1 MEGKSQDGSKQS
13 RFQVDKVDF
22 SSEKPVLH
30 SEISLESKLELGLNT
45 SNGRG
50 SSTNHSVSLSGNSNT
65 YENTQ
70 NVRSLR
76 HYTREVLPN
85 VDFYRNVMSLH
96 GYLHRPTLDELHQA
110 THQHQQQTGGN
121 KNHKSLKREVVTT
134 DTIKFGWIQGVF
146 IRCLL
151 NIWGVMLFIRLSWV
165 VGQAGIGLACVVILL
180 SMVVTVLT
188 TISMSAIC
196 TNGEVKGG
204 GSYYMISRS
213 LGPEFGGAIG
223 LIFSLASA
231 VAVAMYVVGFGE
243 TLRDLLQSYQ
253 LIIIDGEMND
263 VRIIGSVTVVVL
275 LGITM
280 IGTQWESKAQIFLLV
295 ILLIAMGNFLIG
307 CLLSPNITQQA
318 RGFVGWDV
326 ALIKENLRPNFRGED
341 FFSVFSVFFPAAT
354 GILAGANI
362 SGDLA
367 DPQRAIP
374 KGTFLAI
381 FISCTMYILF
391 AIISGCVCLRDA
403 NGVELFVANGTIEMI
418 QNCSYGPEGKCHFGL
433 MNFYQVMELI
443 SAFGPLTY
451 AGIFAATLSSAL
463 ASLVSAPKVFQ
474 ALCKDKLFPKF
485 EFFAKGYG
493 NNQEPFRAYILA
505 FVIALACVIIGDLN
519 IIAPIISNFFL
530 AAYCL
535 INFSCFHST
544 YSMSPGFRPAFKY
557 YNMWISLLGAII
569 CLAVMFVINWWT
581 ALMTYGIVLALY
593 IFISHRKLD
602 VNWGSST
609 QAQTYKDALTS
620 VLNLNQIQ
628 EHVKNYRPQIL
639 VLTGKP
645 TSRPSLIDFV
655 YSITKKLS
663 LMICGDVHKE
673 RLNQRERDHLNREAH
688 QYLQKRKVKAF
699 YSLIEESSFSRGVR
713 SLIQLVGIGKLRP
726 NMIFMGYKSD
736 WQECEEQ
743 DVLEYFNVIHDA
755 FDMHMSLG
763 ILRLRAGF
771 DYSEYDIA
779 EENENTVEREPDL
792 QREESFLNFPRNI
805 SSAQLSA
812 MKPTASWLMMFA
824 AFSGGAPT
832 SHLATPVSTP
842 VLPHFTSAEPEKEQN
857 NNAEAQKSSKILK
870 GMLKDVPKNILSNVN
885 QFQHK
890 QKKGRID
897 VWWLYDDGGLTML
910 IPYLLTTRSLWCNC
924 ELRVFSLANKKD
936 ELDREQRNMAALLSK
951 FRIDYSNVIVIPDV
965 IKPPKE
971 SSKQEFHVL
980 ISKWRTSDES
990 DRDPLLSVSDSE
1002 FLALKDKTRRHIRL
1016 RELLLQHSHSSS
1028 LIVMTLPMPRKGTCS
1043 APMYM
1048 AWLETLT
1055 RNMPPF
1061 LLIRGNQTS
1070 VLTFYS

>member
-1 MEGKSQDGSKQS
+1 MEGKSLEGSKQS

-22 SSEKPVLH
+22 VIEKPVLN

-45 SNGRG
+45 SINGRG

-76 HYTREVLPN
+76 HYTREALPN
-85 VDFYRNVMSLH
+85 VDFYRNVMSVH

-110 THQHQQQTGGN
+110 THQHQAGGN
-121 KNHKSLKREVVTT
+121 KNHKSVKAEVVTT
-134 DTIKFGWIQGVF
+134 GAIKFGWIQGVL

-180 SMVVTVLT
+180 SMLVTILT

-223 LIFSLASA
+223 LIFSIASA

-243 TLRDLLQSYQ
+243 TLKDLLQSHE
-253 LIIIDGEMND
+253 LIIIDGGMND
-263 VRIIGSVTVVVL
+263 VRIIGSVTVLVL
-275 LGITM
+275 LGITL
-280 IGTQWESKAQIFLLV
+280 IGSQWESKTQIVLLF
-295 ILLIAMGNFLIG
+295 ILLIAMGDFLIG

-362 SGDLA
+362 SGDLT

-381 FISCTMYILF
+381 FITCTMYILF
-391 AIISGCVCLRDA
+391 AVISGCTCLRDA
-403 NGVELFVANGTIEMI
+403 NGVELFVTNGTIEMI
-418 QNCSYGPEGKCHFGL
+418 QNCSYGPEGRCPFGL

-443 SAFGPLTY
+443 SAFGPLIY

-474 ALCKDKLFPKF
+474 LVGVGKLRPNMIFM
-485 EFFAKGYG
+485 GYKSDW
-493 NNQEPFRAYILA
+493 QECEEQDVLEYFNVIHDAFDMHMSLGILRLQA
-505 FVIALACVIIGDLN
+505 GFDYSEYDIAEENGN
-519 IIAPIISNFFL
+519 IIERKPDLQREESFLNFPRNISSAQLSAMKPTASWLMMFAAFSGGGAPTSHQTTPVSTPVLPRFTPAEPQKEKNNTAEAQKSSQLIKGVLKDIPKNILSNVNQFQHKQKKGRIDVWWLYDDGGLTMLIPYLLTTRSLWSSCELRVFSL
-530 AAYCL
+530 ANKKDELDREQRNMAALLSKFRIDYSNVIVIPDL
-535 INFSCFHST
+535 IKPPQQS
-544 YSMSPGFRPAFKY
+544 
-557 YNMWISLLGAII
+557 
-569 CLAVMFVINWWT
+569 
-581 ALMTYGIVLALY
+581 
-593 IFISHRKLD
+593 RKPD

-609 QAQTYKDALTS
+609 QAHTYKDALTS

-673 RLNQRERDHLNREAH
+673 RLNQRERDNLNREAY

-713 SLIQLVGIGKLRP
+713 SLIQ
-726 NMIFMGYKSD
+726 
-736 WQECEEQ
+736 
-743 DVLEYFNVIHDA
+743 
-755 FDMHMSLG
+755 SLNQTAWYH
-763 ILRLRAGF
+763 RF
-771 DYSEYDIA
+771 
-779 EENENTVEREPDL
+779 TDL
-792 QREESFLNFPRNI
+792 
-805 SSAQLSA
+805 
-812 MKPTASWLMMFA
+812 
-824 AFSGGAPT
+824 
-832 SHLATPVSTP
+832 
-842 VLPHFTSAEPEKEQN
+842 
-857 NNAEAQKSSKILK
+857 
-870 GMLKDVPKNILSNVN
+870 
-885 QFQHK
+885 
-890 QKKGRID
+890 
-897 VWWLYDDGGLTML
+897 
-910 IPYLLTTRSLWCNC
+910 
-924 ELRVFSLANKKD
+924 
-936 ELDREQRNMAALLSK
+936 
-951 FRIDYSNVIVIPDV
+951 
-965 IKPPKE
+965 
-971 SSKQEFHVL
+971 
-980 ISKWRTSDES
+980 
-990 DRDPLLSVSDSE
+990 
-1002 FLALKDKTRRHIRL
+1002 
-1016 RELLLQHSHSSS
+1016 ELLL
-1028 LIVMTLPMPRKGTCS
+1028 
-1043 APMYM
+1043 
-1048 AWLETLT
+1048 
-1055 RNMPPF
+1055 
-1061 LLIRGNQTS
+1061 IRA
-1070 VLTFYS
+1070 